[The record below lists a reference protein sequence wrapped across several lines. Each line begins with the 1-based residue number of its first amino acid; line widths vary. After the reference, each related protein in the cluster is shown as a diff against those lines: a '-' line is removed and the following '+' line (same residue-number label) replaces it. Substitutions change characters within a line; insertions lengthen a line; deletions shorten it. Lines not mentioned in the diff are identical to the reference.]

1 MSCEFNKY
9 MYLIN
14 VRIRVPPKILV
25 SLVENTK
32 GYLTEISTYHGFDD
46 RRLIQAIYQNCPK
59 LRYVKLKIND
69 NSILEFENLLIN
81 CQNLNGL
88 VLLNDYNNNIHNFNW
103 DNLFKILAKLS
114 PTSLFRFK
122 FLKCHFGSNVFKSFK
137 LFFDNWKN
145 RHPMHPM

>member
-1 MSCEFNKY
+1 

-14 VRIRVPPKILV
+14 LRESFRRFNLKILITKRVPPKILV

-59 LRYVKLKIND
+59 LRYLKLIINN
-69 NSILEFENLLIN
+69 NSILELENLLIN

-88 VLLNDYNNNIHNFNW
+88 ILLNDYDNDW
-103 DNLFKILAKLS
+103 DNLFKILA
-114 PTSLFRFK
+114 
-122 FLKCHFGSNVFKSFK
+122 
-137 LFFDNWKN
+137 
-145 RHPMHPM
+145 